1 MKVCVALSGGVDSAV
16 SAYLLK
22 DMGYDVM
29 GLHMNNYPEFTGE
42 DLDDVRKVA
51 KFLNIPLVEKNIVDL
66 FEREIINYFYK
77 EYLSGKTPNPCIL
90 CNRKIKFGKLYEF
103 SRELKC
109 DFFSTGHFVKKK
121 MIKENFYLCSGKD
134 NTKDQVY
141 FLSRVKKDLLK
152 YLLFPL
158 GDYTKEEVRSIAKKA
173 GIPVF
178 SKKDSQEICFI
189 KDDNYKNFLIQRGYK
204 TATGNIQHI
213 DGEILGKHKGLAF
226 YTIGQRKGLGISYK
240 EKLYVVNI
248 DLEKNTLIVGSKKD
262 LLNKQVTCI
271 NPYFFKH
278 IDKEFQ
284 AYCKIRF
291 NMEKRKAKITICDD
305 NSIIINFE
313 DPVSSVTPG
322 QLAVFYNDSNCVIG
336 SAFIK

>member
-22 DMGYDVM
+22 EMGYEVI
-29 GLHMNNYPEFTGE
+29 GLHMINYTESSSE
-42 DLDDVRKVA
+42 DLNDVRKVA
-51 KFLNIPLVEKNIVDL
+51 KYLNIPLAEKNITDL
-66 FEREIINYFYK
+66 FEKEIICYFYK

-90 CNRKIKFGKLYEF
+90 CNRSIKFGKLYEF
-103 SRELKC
+103 SKELKC
-109 DFFSTGHFVKKK
+109 DYFSTGHFVKKK
-121 MIKENFYLCSGKD
+121 ITKEDFFLCSGKD

-141 FLSRVKKDLLK
+141 FLARIKKDILK

-158 GDYTKEEVRSIAKKA
+158 GDYTKENVRSIAKNT

-189 KDDNYKNFLIQRGYK
+189 KDDNYKNFLIKKGYK
-204 TATGNIQHI
+204 SISGNIQHI
-213 DGEILGKHKGLAF
+213 AGEILGKHKGLAF

-248 DLEKNTLIVGSKKD
+248 NLEKNTLIVGSKKD
-262 LLNKQVTCI
+262 LLKNQVTCI
-271 NPYFFKH
+271 NPYFFKN
-278 IDKEFQ
+278 IDDELQ
-284 AYCKIRF
+284 VYCKIRF
-291 NMEKRKAKITICDD
+291 NMEKRKAKVIIHDD
-305 NSIIINFE
+305 NSLTINFSS
-313 DPVSSVTPG
+313 PVSSVTPG
-322 QLAVFYNDSNCVIG
+322 QLAVFYDESNCVIG